1 MLRESNVLN
10 NFNSTKVLFILL
22 TSVSAIVCD
31 VIPEINWQSKTLT
44 INHQVLAQTPSD
56 DELQKYAQAAK
67 EIEILR
73 QSTFT
78 QIEAQVGKQQTNQL
92 ACNQTATINQ
102 LPESARS
109 IAQNYCTQSEAIV
122 KKNGLTI
129 SQFNQIT
136 QQRKQNPSLNQK
148 IQNMISP

>member
-1 MLRESNVLN
+1 MLSKINVLN
-10 NFNSTKVLFILL
+10 QQFTIKLLLMLL
-22 TSVSAIVCD
+22 TSISTIMLGVTND
-31 VIPEINWQSKTLT
+31 INWQSKTLT
-44 INHQVLAQTPSD
+44 INHQVFAQTPSD

-67 EIEILR
+67 EIETLR
-73 QSTFT
+73 QSTFS
-78 QIEAQVGKQQTNQL
+78 QIEAQVGKEKANQL

-102 LPESARS
+102 LPESARN

>member
-1 MLRESNVLN
+1 MLRKINVLN
-10 NFNSTKVLFILL
+10 EQFTTKLLLMLL
-22 TSVSAIVCD
+22 TSISAIVFD
-31 VIPEINWQSKTLT
+31 VIPQIHWQTKTLT
-44 INHQVLAQTPSD
+44 INHQVLAQNPSD
-56 DELQKYAQAAK
+56 DELLKYAQAAK
-67 EIEILR
+67 EIETLR
-73 QSTFT
+73 QSTFS
-78 QIEAQVGKQQTNQL
+78 QIEAQVGKEKANQL

-102 LPESARS
+102 LPESARN
-109 IAQNYCTQSEAIV
+109 IAQNYCNQSEAIV